1 MQVNNINTHNLYKTF
16 IDADFTEKQA
26 EVIMDAFDNI
36 YKFEHNIINT
46 EITEKVKKSE
56 VKTEYDIMLL
66 RRDIKELD
74 TKLETRIKELDN
86 KLEIR
91 IKELDTKLETRIKE
105 LELRIDARLKD
116 NLLKMYFAIGT
127 LGATMLGLLP
137 YIIKHF

>member
-74 TKLETRIKELDN
+74 N

-127 LGATMLGLLP
+127 LGATMLCLLP

>member
-74 TKLETRIKELDN
+74 N